1 MAHGGAELFAA
12 AAAAANS
19 PVAAQYRD
27 PAPEVA
33 EAEPEPE
40 PEPEPEAAAAAAAA
54 AEAEFFQ
61 ALHSSFRSP
70 SPARDTARQH
80 VSLKP

>member
-40 PEPEPEAAAAAAAA
+40 AEPEAEAAAAAAA